1 MRELP
6 DARAVSLIIKSHSRV
21 DPEEREERASPINS
35 LFMMQVGQFLDHDV
49 THTPAQSGKRL
60 FLVCLFFI
68 FSQVSAM
75 TIRNVRLLC
84 HTSSNRLVGLIRAGV
99 AV

>member
-1 MRELP
+1 MHLRNTTCSSPTTGVFGPRRSSHPLVRELP

-49 THTPAQSGKRL
+49 THTPAQSGK
-60 FLVCLFFI
+60 
-68 FSQVSAM
+68 
-75 TIRNVRLLC
+75 
-84 HTSSNRLVGLIRAGV
+84 
-99 AV
+99 